1 MSSTQVVYYRCNE
14 LINFLKLR
22 GYSRHFLK
30 IEINRTRIIPH
41 QESFKPQTQK
51 NNSNRTPFVI
61 TYNPAFPNVSTAVW
75 KNINILQSSN
85 RCKQIFPSPPI
96 VAYKRSPSLRDL
108 LVRSAL
114 RDYST
119 QQEKPSPGVSK
130 CNHPRC
136 LTCPFLKQG
145 QANYTFTS
153 TKEKRRIHDH
163 LNCKSKTLLVIYII
177 ECKKCGKQYTGET
190 KRHLHQR
197 FGEHRR
203 SILNYGHFSNPTP
216 VSEHF
221 NQADHS
227 INDVL
232 LIPLE
237 LIHSNRDSVRKAR
250 EAHLIDKAMTLE
262 PQGINRRDELN

>member
-1 MSSTQVVYYRCNE
+1 
-14 LINFLKLR
+14 L
-22 GYSRHFLK
+22 
-30 IEINRTRIIPH
+30 
-41 QESFKPQTQK
+41 
-51 NNSNRTPFVI
+51 
-61 TYNPAFPNVSTAVW
+61 PNVSIAVR

-85 RCKQIFPSPPI
+85 RYKQIFPSPPV
-96 VAYKRSPSLRDL
+96 VAYKRSPSLPDL

-114 RDYST
+114 SDCSI

-136 LTCPFLKQG
+136 LTC
-145 QANYTFTS
+145 QADYTFTS
-153 TKEKRRIHDH
+153 TQEKRRIHDP
-163 LNCKSKTLLVIYII
+163 LNCNSKNLVYLI
-177 ECKKCGKQYTGET
+177 ECKKCGKQDVGET

-197 FGEHRR
+197 FGEYRR

-237 LIHSNRDSVRKAR
+237 LIHSNRK
-250 EAHLIDKAMTLE
+250 AHLIDKAMTLE